1 MNGLTFDPQIIKLR
15 LDKILTSIEI
25 LKKTSDLSIEA
36 FLKDRIIQLA
46 TERSLQ
52 IAAQSVIDI
61 STHLV
66 AHNHWGTPKS
76 YKDSVD
82 IISKNGIIDSNLAA
96 RLIDLVKL
104 RNVIIHVYLEID
116 PKIVHKSAEYSVDD
130 LKKFIEAIKKIL

>member
-1 MNGLTFDPQIIKLR
+1 MTFDPQIIKLR
-15 LDKILTSIEI
+15 LDKILTSIEV
-25 LKKTSDLSIEA
+25 LKKTSDLSIED

-82 IISKNGIIDSNLAA
+82 IISKNGVIDSRLAA

-116 PKIVHKSAEYSVDD
+116 PKIVHKSAKYSVDD
-130 LKKFIEAIKKIL
+130 LKKLIEAIRKIL

>member
-1 MNGLTFDPQIIKLR
+1 MTFDPQIIKLR
-15 LDKILTSIEI
+15 LDKILTSIEV
-25 LKKTSDLSIEA
+25 LKKTSGLSIED

-82 IISKNGIIDSNLAA
+82 IISKNGVIDSNLAA

>member
-1 MNGLTFDPQIIKLR
+1 MTFDPQIIKLR
-15 LDKILTSIEI
+15 LDKILTSIEV
-25 LKKTSDLSIEA
+25 LKKTSGLSIED

-82 IISKNGIIDSNLAA
+82 IISKNGVIDSRLAA

-116 PKIVHKSAEYSVDD
+116 PKIVHKSAKYSVDD
-130 LKKFIEAIKKIL
+130 LKKFIEAIRKIL

>member
-1 MNGLTFDPQIIKLR
+1 MTFDPQIIKLR

-82 IISKNGIIDSNLAA
+82 IISKNGVIDSNLAA

>member
-1 MNGLTFDPQIIKLR
+1 MTFDPQIVKLR

-25 LKKTSDLSIEA
+25 LKKTSGLSLKD

-82 IISKNGIIDSNLAA
+82 IISKNGVIDSNLAA

-104 RNVIIHVYLEID
+104 RNVIVHVYIEID
-116 PKIVHKSAEYSVDD
+116 PKIIHKSAEYSVDD

>member
-1 MNGLTFDPQIIKLR
+1 MTFDPQIIKLR

-36 FLKDRIIQLA
+36 FLKDRIVQLA

>member
-1 MNGLTFDPQIIKLR
+1 MNGLTFDPQMIKLR

-25 LKKTSDLSIEA
+25 LKKTSDLSIED

-82 IISKNGIIDSNLAA
+82 IISKNGVIDSNLAA

>member
-1 MNGLTFDPQIIKLR
+1 VNGLTFDPQIIELR

-25 LKKTSDLSIEA
+25 LK
-36 FLKDRIIQLA
+36 DRIIQLA
-46 TERSLQ
+46 TQRSLQ
-52 IAAQSVIDI
+52 IAAQSVIDV

-82 IISKNGIIDSNLAA
+82 IISKNGVIDSNLAA
-96 RLIDLVKL
+96 RLMDLVKL
-104 RNVIIHVYLEID
+104 RNVIVHVYLEID
-116 PKIVHKSAEYSVDD
+116 PKIIHKSAEYSVDD

>member
-1 MNGLTFDPQIIKLR
+1 MNGLTFDPQLIKLR
-15 LDKILTSIEI
+15 LDKILTSIEL
-25 LKKTSDLSIEA
+25 LKKTSDLSIED

-82 IISKNGIIDSNLAA
+82 IISKNGVIDSNLAA

-104 RNVIIHVYLEID
+104 RNVIIHVYLEIN
-116 PKIVHKSAEYSVDD
+116 PKIIHKSAEYSVDD

>member
-1 MNGLTFDPQIIKLR
+1 MTFDPQIIKLR

>member
-1 MNGLTFDPQIIKLR
+1 MTFDPQIIKLR
-15 LDKILTSIEI
+15 LDKILTSIEV
-25 LKKTSDLSIEA
+25 LKKTSDLSIED

-82 IISKNGIIDSNLAA
+82 IISKNGVIDSRLAA

-116 PKIVHKSAEYSVDD
+116 PKIVHKSAKYSVDD
-130 LKKFIEAIKKIL
+130 LKKFIEAIRKIL

>member
-1 MNGLTFDPQIIKLR
+1 MNGLTFDPQIIRLR
-15 LDKILTSIEI
+15 LDKILTSMEI
-25 LKKTSDLSIEA
+25 LKKASGLSLED

-61 STHLV
+61 STHFV

-82 IISKNGIIDSNLAA
+82 IISKNGVIDSNLAA

>member
-1 MNGLTFDPQIIKLR
+1 MTFDPQMIKLR

-25 LKKTSDLSIEA
+25 LKKTSDLSIED

-82 IISKNGIIDSNLAA
+82 IISKNGVIDSNLAA

>member
-82 IISKNGIIDSNLAA
+82 IISKNGVIDSNLAA

>member
-1 MNGLTFDPQIIKLR
+1 MTFDPQIIKLR

-82 IISKNGIIDSNLAA
+82 IISKNGVIDSNLAA

-104 RNVIIHVYLEID
+104 RNVIIHVYLEIN
-116 PKIVHKSAEYSVDD
+116 PKIIHKSAEYSVDD

>member
-1 MNGLTFDPQIIKLR
+1 MNGLTFDPQLIKLR
-15 LDKILTSIEI
+15 LDKILTSIEL
-25 LKKTSDLSIEA
+25 LKKTSDLSIED

>member
-1 MNGLTFDPQIIKLR
+1 M
-15 LDKILTSIEI
+15 EI
-25 LKKTSDLSIEA
+25 LKKASGLSLED

-82 IISKNGIIDSNLAA
+82 IISKNGVIDSNLAA

-104 RNVIIHVYLEID
+104 RNVIVHVYLEID
-116 PKIVHKSAEYSVDD
+116 PKIIHKSAEYSVDD

>member
-1 MNGLTFDPQIIKLR
+1 MNGLTFDPQIIRLR
-15 LDKILTSIEI
+15 LDKILTSMEI
-25 LKKTSDLSIEA
+25 LKKASGLSLED

-82 IISKNGIIDSNLAA
+82 IISKNGVIDSNLAA

>member
-1 MNGLTFDPQIIKLR
+1 MTFDPQIVKLR

-25 LKKTSDLSIEA
+25 LKKTSGLSLED

-82 IISKNGIIDSNLAA
+82 IISKNGVIDSNLAA

-104 RNVIIHVYLEID
+104 RNVIVHVYIEID
-116 PKIVHKSAEYSVDD
+116 PKIIHKSAEYSVDD

>member
-1 MNGLTFDPQIIKLR
+1 MNGLTFDPQIIRLR
-15 LDKILTSIEI
+15 LDKILTSMEI
-25 LKKTSDLSIEA
+25 LKKASGLSLED

-82 IISKNGIIDSNLAA
+82 IISKNGVIDSNLAA

-104 RNVIIHVYLEID
+104 RNVIVHVYLEID
-116 PKIVHKSAEYSVDD
+116 PKIIHKSAEYSVDD